1 MSCTLGKQHVCCTRI
16 ENLCVKAGNEII
28 LDNVNLHLHC
38 GELTAIIGRNG
49 AGKTTFL
56 KALLNEI
63 PHSGKIIFEG
73 EKCADCKDDF
83 KSLTHDIKCPSH
95 HKKHY
100 VTTKPRFGY
109 VPQKLAV
116 EAGSP
121 VSVEDFILAA
131 TSSRPIWLSHRK
143 KDKQKV
149 KEILSIANA
158 QDLTDHR
165 VSDLSGGE
173 IQRVML
179 SLALSPMPD
188 ILLLDE
194 PVSGVDRNG
203 LKSFYQLVSALR
215 RDYDITILLITHD
228 LDIAA
233 QYADR
238 VVLIDR
244 GIAAQGSV
252 EEVYNNPKFTE
263 TFGHIVIE
271 KNESQIEESEG
282 EE

>member
-1 MSCTLGKQHVCCTRI
+1 MPCTLGKQHVCCTRI

-73 EKCADCKDDF
+73 EKCADCKDDL